1 MLDGVRVGTEVW
13 SPRKNSFFHPAFLTG
28 SQVLVRMG
36 RPVSKILVKTE
47 VIIICVIGLKVCSFV
62 MGMTACGK
70 CL

>member
-1 MLDGVRVGTEVW
+1 MLDGVRVGTEVRPPQKQLLA
-13 SPRKNSFFHPAFLTG
+13 SGFLDG
-28 SQVLVRMG
+28 SQVLVGMG